1 MDGWKSTLSM
11 SASIFWAAL
20 AIGAGV
26 VVSSTACSDG
36 RGGQRSTDVSS
47 TEAVIR
53 ITGSDTMVNLVQAWA
68 ENYKQARPD
77 VSVQVAGGGSGVG
90 IAGLSEGIL
99 DIAAASR
106 EMKVEEMNR
115 AKAHNGPGPQE
126 FTVALDAIA
135 VYVHKDNPLDSISIE
150 ELAEIYGEAGQIQKW
165 SELGITHRAC
175 KRDAIIRVG
184 RQNSSGTYAYFRE
197 VLLGDKRE
205 YKLGSIDQSG
215 SKDVVALVSR
225 TPCAIGYSGMAFA
238 VIGVKALKVSKKK
251 GGPMVL
257 PTTEAA
263 ISGSYPIARRLY
275 LYTRGEPMGETKAF
289 LAWVLGTAGQQ
300 IVRKVGFVP
309 VHAAGT

>member
-1 MDGWKSTLSM
+1 
-11 SASIFWAAL
+11 
-20 AIGAGV
+20 
-26 VVSSTACSDG
+26 
-36 RGGQRSTDVSS
+36 
-47 TEAVIR
+47 
-53 ITGSDTMVNLVQAWA
+53 MVNLVQAWA

-99 DIAAASR
+99 DIAAAGR
-106 EMKVEEMNR
+106 EMTGDEMNR
-115 AKAHNGPGPQE
+115 AKAHNGTMPQE
-126 FTVALDAIA
+126 FTVALDALA

-150 ELAEIYGEAGQIQKW
+150 ELAEIYGEGGRIQTW
-165 SELGITHRAC
+165 SRLGTTNPAC
-175 KRDAIIRVG
+175 KSDAIIRVS

-197 VLLGDKRE
+197 VVLGDKRE

-251 GGPMVL
+251 GEPMVA
-257 PTTEAA
+257 PTADAA

-275 LYTRGEPMGETKAF
+275 LYTPGDPVGQTKAF
-289 LAWVLGTAGQQ
+289 LDWVLGVDGQQ

-309 VHAAGT
+309 YGAGT